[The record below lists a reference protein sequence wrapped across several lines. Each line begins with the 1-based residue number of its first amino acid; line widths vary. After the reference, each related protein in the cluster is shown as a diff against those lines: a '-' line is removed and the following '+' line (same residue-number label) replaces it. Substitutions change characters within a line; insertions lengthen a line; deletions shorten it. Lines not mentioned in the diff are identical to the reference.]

1 MTFWEGVLA
10 GYGIAIPVGAIA
22 ILIIETGLRKGFKLG
37 FAAGAGAA
45 TGDVIYA
52 TLAVVA
58 GATLAAFL
66 APFASQLRLLSG
78 FVLMAVG
85 VYGIVKVRGANKNRA
100 ELIMNNNSNHHFRTY
115 GQFLGITL
123 LNPLTIAYFGA
134 LILGTDGGTASS
146 LTDRAAFVLGAGLA
160 SLSWQTLLAG
170 SGSLARQYLSPQ
182 FQIYTSVI
190 GNTIVIILGLRI
202 LIGVFAW

>member
-1 MTFWEGVLA
+1 MAFWEGVVA

-58 GATLAAFL
+58 GAALAASL
-66 APFASQLRLLSG
+66 APFAVQLRLISG
-78 FVLMAVG
+78 VVLVAVG
-85 VYGIVKVRGANKNRA
+85 VYGIVRARGAKNVHA
-100 ELIMNNNSNHHFRTY
+100 EVITENNSNHHLRTY

-134 LILGTDGGTASS
+134 LILGIDGATTSS
-146 LTDRAAFVLGAGLA
+146 MIDRAAFILGAGLA

-170 SGSLARQYLSPQ
+170 SGSMARQYMSPR
-182 FQIYTSVI
+182 FQMYTSVF
-190 GNTIVIILGLRI
+190 GNAIVMILGIRI
-202 LIGVFAW
+202 LLAVFTG